1 MAIELTNVAVQ
12 TVAATANV
20 AFAETPVRDCRGL
33 ITHREGSG
41 IITLRGAP
49 NGARYKVT
57 FGANVAI
64 PTGGA
69 VAPIMLALA
78 IDGEALGGST
88 MISTP
93 MATAALNNVSASVFV
108 VVPCSCCAT
117 FSVRNTGAAE
127 IEVGNAN
134 LIIER
139 VA

>member
-93 MATAALNNVSASVFV
+93 TATEAFNNVSASVFV

-117 FSVRNTGAAE
+117 FSVRNTGTAE

>member
-12 TVAATANV
+12 TVAAAANV
-20 AFAETPVRDCRGL
+20 AFAKTPVRDCRGL

-69 VAPIMLALA
+69 VAPITLALS

-93 MATAALNNVSASVFV
+93 TATAAFNNVSASLFV
-108 VVPCSCCAT
+108 VVPCTCCVT
-117 FSVRNTGAAE
+117 FSVRNIGADP
-127 IEVGNAN
+127 IDVQNAN
-134 LIIER
+134 MIVER